1 MTEKQ
6 NNKNKEYNK
15 VIDAMKTI
23 QNFCNSIPSCNDCPF
38 SKIGTCDLRN
48 STMGGVPM
56 SWTIPRKRKVVQTQ
70 ADDPR
75 INPFYGSLLED
86 KND

>member
-6 NNKNKEYNK
+6 NNKNKQYNK

-23 QNFCNSIPSCNDCPF
+23 QNFCNDTLRCSDCPF
-38 SKIGTCDLRN
+38 CKNDTCDLR
-48 STMGGVPM
+48 SGTMDAPM
-56 SWTIPRKRKVVQTQ
+56 YWTIPCKRKVVQTQ

-75 INPFYGSLLED
+75 INPFYGSTLGG
-86 KND
+86 

>member
-6 NNKNKEYNK
+6 NNKNKQYNK

-23 QNFCNSIPSCNDCPF
+23 QNFCNDIPCSECPF
-38 SKIGTCDLRN
+38 CRIGTCDLRN
-48 STMGGVPM
+48 GIMGIPAY
-56 SWTIPRKRKVVQTQ
+56 WTIPRKRKVVQTQ

-75 INPFYGSLLED
+75 INPVYGLMREG
-86 KND
+86 K

>member
-23 QNFCNSIPSCNDCPF
+23 QNFCNN
-38 SKIGTCDLRN
+38 TLRC
-48 STMGGVPM
+48 M
-56 SWTIPRKRKVVQTQ
+56 VQHWEGKT
-70 ADDPR
+70 
-75 INPFYGSLLED
+75 
-86 KND
+86 